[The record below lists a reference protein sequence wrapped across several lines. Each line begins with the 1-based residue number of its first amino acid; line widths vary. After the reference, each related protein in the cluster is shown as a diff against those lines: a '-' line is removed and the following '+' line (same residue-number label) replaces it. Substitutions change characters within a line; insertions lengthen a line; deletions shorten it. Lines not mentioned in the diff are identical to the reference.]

1 MSIDPAP
8 VSDVGAQLATLLA
21 NSPFRWEAIDPA
33 WQTLFHDYVGG
44 GMYRREVLDVKTRNL
59 CAIAALVV
67 LDRQRA
73 LQKHVLS
80 ALDEGATREE
90 ILEVVLQ
97 MSVLGGFPVT
107 LSALETLRE
116 LTG

>member
-1 MSIDPAP
+1 M
-8 VSDVGAQLATLLA
+8 LLA
-21 NSPFRWEAIDPA
+21 FESTGDPR
-33 WQTLFHDYVGG
+33 FKDYVAK
-44 GMYRREVLDVKTRNL
+44 RTQFIVEKTPYFR
-59 CAIAALVV
+59 
-67 LDRQRA
+67 
-73 LQKHVLS
+73 

-97 MSVLGGFPVT
+97 MSVLGGFPIT